1 MSTTEKAAN
10 PSQKTKPAL
19 SKKTI
24 LGGPQAAIFVPSKGC
39 TDILE
44 AELSAAIVTRRER
57 GKFEPEIHVEH
68 GSVRIENVDFRSLLE
83 LTARVRCAADVRWIL
98 LSAKATSLSPLKTKL
113 SNVPWTDIVPANTE
127 VESHA
132 NSVHSRLYHE
142 TMLAEFCNK
151 TIQSKLKLDKK
162 SEPEKLCVFLSFVK
176 DRFSL
181 QLSLRGATP
190 FSRRYLDT
198 RAATASIRAPLA
210 ASMMNWMLRQH
221 AEREEENATRD
232 IAIHNP
238 FAGSGTLGFE
248 AAAAVSDAT
257 HIQIDHAPA
266 CWHWPIAPASTVSF
280 LQKHL
285 SAQPK
290 AATKVSLRI
299 SEWHDRIWQ
308 GLQNNTRAF
317 SELFPNITLESAQED
332 FFKSTAS
339 MNKSCW
345 NIVVINPPFGDRLGQ
360 NISDLG
366 KFYKRIGE
374 RLSSHATA
382 HFSAFVLCPDEDR
395 VKDLRSGFS
404 AGFIQKSRTFNL
416 GGKTVTGVLLIAR

>member
-1 MSTTEKAAN
+1 MTTNEKAAN
-10 PSQKTKPAL
+10 PIQKTKPAL

-44 AELSAAIVTRRER
+44 AELSAAVASRRER

-68 GSVRIENVDFRSLLE
+68 GSVRIENVDFRTLLE
-83 LTARVRCAADVRWIL
+83 LTARVRCAADVRWIV
-98 LSAKATSLSPLKTKL
+98 LSAKATSLSPLKNKL
-113 SNVPWTDIVPANTE
+113 SNVPWTDIVPANSV

-142 TMLAEFCNK
+142 TMLAEFCDK
-151 TIQSKLKLDKK
+151 TIQAKLKIDKNAE
-162 SEPEKLCVFLSFVK
+162 SSKLCVFLSFVK

-181 QLSLRGATP
+181 QVSMRGDPP

-198 RAATASIRAPLA
+198 RAATASMRAPLA
-210 ASMMNWMLRQH
+210 ASMINWMLRQH
-221 AEREEENATRD
+221 SEQDESCDVA
-232 IAIHNP
+232 AIHNP
-238 FAGSGTLGFE
+238 FAGSGTLGME
-248 AAAAVSDAT
+248 ATGAILQAA
-257 HIQIDHAPA
+257 HIQLDRAPA
-266 CWHWPIAPASTVSF
+266 CWNWPLAPASTVSF

-285 SAQPK
+285 QSQNASDK
-290 AATKVSLRI
+290 NVSLRI

-308 GLQNNTRAF
+308 GLQKNTKAF
-317 SELFPNITLESAQED
+317 SDMFPQVTVSSAQED
-332 FFKSTAS
+332 FFKSTE
-339 MNKSCW
+339 KLKKDCW
-345 NIVVINPPFGDRLGQ
+345 NIFVINPPFGDRLGQ

-374 RLSSHATA
+374 RLSAIASPR
-382 HFSAFVLCPDEDR
+382 FSAFVLCPDEDR